1 MESDLSLLIHQLDSG
16 SKFAVIEIVA
26 MVKQKFKTCLGVL
39 YVLELMNQVI
49 VVVVVIVVAV
59 ILSFQHF
66 III

>member
-1 MESDLSLLIHQLDSG
+1 
-16 SKFAVIEIVA
+16 

-39 YVLELMNQVI
+39 YVLELVNQVI
-49 VVVVVIVVAV
+49 VVVVVVVAV